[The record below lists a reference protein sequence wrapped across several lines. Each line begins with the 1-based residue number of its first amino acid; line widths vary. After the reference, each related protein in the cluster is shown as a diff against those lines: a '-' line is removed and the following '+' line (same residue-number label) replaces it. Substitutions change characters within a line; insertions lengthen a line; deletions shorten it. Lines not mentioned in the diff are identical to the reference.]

1 MNAQTIFR
9 SLLEEMLDRNSSD
22 LYLSQNLRPSLRVY
36 GEVVATQR
44 PPTDHDF
51 LMETLRLVAGEK
63 GVESFIQSGD
73 LDVAYG
79 ADGLGRFR
87 INVYRQRTGMAAVCR
102 HIPTEIPPLEQL
114 CLPGALGEFGEF
126 GHGLVIVTGPTGSG
140 KTTTLASLIT
150 EMANQHT
157 RHLLTIENPIE
168 FLLDSERSLV
178 VQREIGVHTPS
189 FSQAL
194 RDALREDIDILMIGE
209 LRDLETIRLALTA
222 AEMGM
227 LVFCTLHTTNA
238 AKAISRI
245 VDVFP
250 AEEQTQVQLLLADV
264 LRGVLAQQLC
274 LRANGEGRIAAGEI
288 LLSSPSL
295 SYLIREG
302 KTNQIH
308 SAIQTGREAGM
319 VTMDQSLIS
328 HFQEGFISLE
338 ELYSRAHNVEDLVSQ
353 GVPPL
358 STAQQS

>member
-1 MNAQTIFR
+1 MTAAER
-9 SLLEEMLDRNSSD
+9 VLRVLLEEMLDRRASD
-22 LYLSQNLRPSLRVY
+22 LYLAQNRVPTYRVY
-36 GEVVATQR
+36 GEVVLSKQ
-44 PPTDHDF
+44 PPTDRDT
-51 LMETLRLVAGEK
+51 LMEIIRTVSGEK
-63 GVESFIQSGD
+63 GVEAFITTGD
-73 LDVAYG
+73 HDVSYG

-87 INVYRQRTGMAAVCR
+87 INMYRQRTGLAAVCR
-102 HIPTEIPPLEQL
+102 HIPTVVPPLEEL
-114 CLPGALGEFGEF
+114 RLPGALGEFGEF

-140 KTTTLASLIT
+140 KTTTLASLIS
-150 EMANQHT
+150 EMAENQT
-157 RHLLTIENPIE
+157 RRILTIEDPIE
-168 FLLDSERSLV
+168 FLLDSSRSLI
-178 VQREIGVHTPS
+178 VQREVGIHTPS
-189 FSQAL
+189 FAQAL
-194 RDALREDIDILMIGE
+194 QDALREDIDILMVGE

-250 AEEQTQVQLLLADV
+250 PEEQAQVQLLMADV

-274 LRANGEGRIAAGEI
+274 LRADEDGRIAAGEI

-295 SYLIREG
+295 SYLIREN
-302 KTNQIH
+302 KTNQVH

-328 HFQEGFISLE
+328 HFQEGLITLE
-338 ELYSRAHNVEDLVSQ
+338 ELYSRAHNVDDLQAQ

-358 STAQQS
+358 RKG